1 MAAFG
6 VSTMTSSRSYHLMMA
21 MISIVLLC
29 PPSTTVV
36 QGFSLSVVGVPNNYV
51 QQFQQSNLYAK
62 SSNSEFSVIDDDEDI
77 AVSLPDAS
85 TTSDIVIPAKSQQQ
99 PSDDNNTS
107 SGSSSSK
114 QPGPEYGAL
123 SPGTV
128 VQVQIGDLSL
138 ARKAWKKRRRTGSP
152 LLVPCS
158 VLNVDRQSLVR
169 WNLIHLLEK
178 FGHPQRDGISISAKD
193 MAKHYRGF
201 FRSSLLVSIVPY
213 FSFLQNLSIPFQIQI
228 SPLLSF
234 EISMNTIMLLE
245 TSPCVGIRKY
255 R

>member
-6 VSTMTSSRSYHLMMA
+6 VSTMASSRSYHLMMA

-29 PPSTTVV
+29 PPSTTTV
-36 QGFSLSVVGVPNNYV
+36 QGFSLSVGLPNYV
-51 QQFQQSNLYAK
+51 QQSNLYTK

-107 SGSSSSK
+107 SGSSSK
-114 QPGPEYGAL
+114 HPGPEYGAL

>member
-6 VSTMTSSRSYHLMMA
+6 VSTMAISRTYHLMMTA

-29 PPSTTVV
+29 PPSTTTV
-36 QGFSLSVVGVPNNYV
+36 QGFSLSVVGVPNYL
-51 QQFQQSNLYAK
+51 QQSNLYAK

-85 TTSDIVIPAKSQQQ
+85 TTSDIVIPAKQQQQ
-99 PSDDNNTS
+99 PSGDNNTS
-107 SGSSSSK
+107 SGSSSSSSSK

-178 FGHPQRDGISISAKD
+178 FGRPQRDGISISAKD

-201 FRSSLLVSIVPY
+201 FRSSLLVSIMVLFILIPTKSFCT
-213 FSFLQNLSIPFQIQI
+213 FSNPNLTLCLQIC
-228 SPLLSF
+228 
-234 EISMNTIMLLE
+234 T
-245 TSPCVGIRKY
+245 
-255 R
+255 

>member
-6 VSTMTSSRSYHLMMA
+6 VSTMAISRTYHLMMTA

-29 PPSTTVV
+29 PPSTTTV
-36 QGFSLSVVGVPNNYV
+36 QGFSLSVVGVPNYL
-51 QQFQQSNLYAK
+51 QQSNLYAK

-85 TTSDIVIPAKSQQQ
+85 TTSDIVIPAKPQQQ

-107 SGSSSSK
+107 SGSSSK
-114 QPGPEYGAL
+114 HPGPEYGAL

-178 FGHPQRDGISISAKD
+178 FGRPQRDGISISAKD